1 MYTSGNQPRAVDG
14 VRISYGESNICP
26 VKKGR
31 LSAPV
36 IIKKKPQKKSVVDK
50 LRKITS
56 SQVGRRV
63 KNVRLKDK
71 QSACNSKSD
80 CNSTKLF
87 HIEPPIRER
96 LFFGENKKELPCP
109 SSVQNKHETSPRFS
123 SSDVI
128 IQQDEKVGDSIDEDM
143 DSFQKVN
150 NVVES
155 TNGNIVSHKD
165 LTTYLSTASRYHEN
179 KNGNMFQC
187 QHKYYLTKDHVGS
200 TPILSKVPCCEKRRL
215 LDRYK

>member
-80 CNSTKLF
+80 CNSTSGCNSKSDCNSTKLF

-143 DSFQKVN
+143 DSF
-150 NVVES
+150 
-155 TNGNIVSHKD
+155 
-165 LTTYLSTASRYHEN
+165 
-179 KNGNMFQC
+179 
-187 QHKYYLTKDHVGS
+187 
-200 TPILSKVPCCEKRRL
+200 
-215 LDRYK
+215 